1 MGRPQAPAPGL
12 YVARGAFCTPP
23 GRHCPEK
30 KRRSLDVLN
39 LAFGHLQSNP
49 EFSEASARLCPKA
62 REGKRASCKRKG
74 PGVEMQ
80 VKPLAVTKETESYPG
95 MRLQPTEEQQEI
107 TVGPKHQNS
116 TQRHSQE
123 ESWLHSLEAAVNLLH
138 KRHHPKRDSAEEQRD
153 VCITSV
159 PLGLC
164 VFLGERR

>member
-30 KRRSLDVLN
+30 KGRSLDLLN

-62 REGKRASCKRKG
+62 RKGKRASCKRKG

>member
-62 REGKRASCKRKG
+62 RKGKRASCKRKG

-107 TVGPKHQNS
+107 LVGLKHQNS